1 MIFPDQEEPDRL
13 ISQLLHLFQV
23 SFQVLR
29 NQQSH
34 PKYHHVLERQ
44 DQSGDQLLSDF
55 PKPLD
60 FFEQQYQP
68 PQKERLKAYLS
79 YAHES

>member
-1 MIFPDQEEPDRL
+1 MIFQDQAEPDRL
-13 ISQLLHLFQV
+13 IFQQLHLFQV
-23 SFQVLR
+23 SSQVLR

-44 DQSGDQLLSDF
+44 DQSGDQLLEDF
-55 PKPLD
+55 PRPVDL
-60 FFEQQYQP
+60 FEQQYLP